1 MMNNLKFEFEKL
13 SKEKQEATIEVF
25 CKRWGLKKRIFF
37 KYLNGYNEYS
47 DIYLWLCWQ
56 IYDLVKIE
64 QNRFLFED
72 TDDDFFEDY

>member
-25 CKRWGLKKRIFF
+25 CKRRGLKKRIFF

-72 TDDDFFEDY
+72 TDDDFFED

>member
-72 TDDDFFEDY
+72 TDDDFFEDD

>member
-1 MMNNLKFEFEKL
+1 MNNLKFEFEKL

-25 CKRWGLKKRIFF
+25 CKRWWLKKRMFF

-72 TDDDFFEDY
+72 TDDDFFEDD

>member
-1 MMNNLKFEFEKL
+1 MNNLKFEFEKL

-25 CKRWGLKKRIFF
+25 CKRWGLKKRMFF

-72 TDDDFFEDY
+72 TDDDFFEDS

>member
-1 MMNNLKFEFEKL
+1 MNNLKFEFEKL

-25 CKRWGLKKRIFF
+25 CKRWGLKKRMFF
-37 KYLNGYNEYS
+37 KYLNGYNKYS

-56 IYDLVKIE
+56 IYALVKIE

-72 TDDDFFEDY
+72 TDDDFFEDD

>member
-1 MMNNLKFEFEKL
+1 MNNLKFEFEKL
-13 SKEKQEATIEVF
+13 SKKKQEATIEVF
-25 CKRWGLKKRIFF
+25 CKRWGLKKRMFF

-72 TDDDFFEDY
+72 TDDDFFEDS

>member
-13 SKEKQEATIEVF
+13 SKEKQAATIEVF

>member
-1 MMNNLKFEFEKL
+1 MNNLKFEFEKL

-25 CKRWGLKKRIFF
+25 CKRWGLKKRMFF

-56 IYDLVKIE
+56 IYALVKIE
-64 QNRFLFED
+64 QNRFLFKD

>member
-25 CKRWGLKKRIFF
+25 CKRWGLKKKIFF

-72 TDDDFFEDY
+72 TDDDFFEDD

>member
-72 TDDDFFEDY
+72 TDDDFFEDC

>member
-1 MMNNLKFEFEKL
+1 MNNLKFEFEKL

-72 TDDDFFEDY
+72 TDDDFFEDS

>member
-1 MMNNLKFEFEKL
+1 MNNLKFEFEKL

-25 CKRWGLKKRIFF
+25 CKRWGLKKRMFF

-56 IYDLVKIE
+56 IYALVKIE

-72 TDDDFFEDY
+72 TDDDFFEDD

>member
-1 MMNNLKFEFEKL
+1 MNNLKFEFEKL

-25 CKRWGLKKRIFF
+25 CKRWGLKKRMFF

>member
-1 MMNNLKFEFEKL
+1 MNNLKFEFEKL

>member
-1 MMNNLKFEFEKL
+1 MNNLKFEFEKL
-13 SKEKQEATIEVF
+13 SKEKQKATIEVF
-25 CKRWGLKKRIFF
+25 CKRWGLKKRMFF

-56 IYDLVKIE
+56 IYALVKIE

-72 TDDDFFEDY
+72 TDDDFFEDD

>member
-1 MMNNLKFEFEKL
+1 MNNLKFEFEKL

-25 CKRWGLKKRIFF
+25 CKRWGLKKRMFF

-56 IYDLVKIE
+56 IYALVKIE
-64 QNRFLFED
+64 RNRFLFED
-72 TDDDFFEDY
+72 TDDDFFEDD

>member
-1 MMNNLKFEFEKL
+1 MNNLKFEFEKL
-13 SKEKQEATIEVF
+13 SKEKQKATIEVF
-25 CKRWGLKKRIFF
+25 CKRWGLKKRMFF

-56 IYDLVKIE
+56 IYALVEIE

-72 TDDDFFEDY
+72 TDDDFFEDE

>member
-37 KYLNGYNEYS
+37 KYLNGYNKYS

>member
-25 CKRWGLKKRIFF
+25 CKRWGLKKRMFF

-72 TDDDFFEDY
+72 TDDDFFEDD

>member
-72 TDDDFFEDY
+72 TDDDFFED

>member
-1 MMNNLKFEFEKL
+1 MNNLKFEFEKL

-25 CKRWGLKKRIFF
+25 CKRWGLKKRMFF

-56 IYDLVKIE
+56 IYALVKIE

>member
-25 CKRWGLKKRIFF
+25 FKRWGLKKRIFF

>member
-1 MMNNLKFEFEKL
+1 MNNLKFEFEKL

-25 CKRWGLKKRIFF
+25 CKRWGLKKRMFF

-64 QNRFLFED
+64 QNRFLFKD
-72 TDDDFFEDY
+72 TDDDFFEDD

>member
-1 MMNNLKFEFEKL
+1 MNNLKFEFEKL

-47 DIYLWLCWQ
+47 DIYLLLCWQ

>member
-25 CKRWGLKKRIFF
+25 CKRWGLKKKIFF

-56 IYDLVKIE
+56 IYALVKIE

-72 TDDDFFEDY
+72 TDDDFFEDD

>member
-25 CKRWGLKKRIFF
+25 CKRWGLKKKIFF

>member
-1 MMNNLKFEFEKL
+1 MQALG
-13 SKEKQEATIEVF
+13 V
-25 CKRWGLKKRIFF
+25 KKRMFF

-72 TDDDFFEDY
+72 TDDDFLKMTKKYSKKHPTKKEKIKNNL